1 MFKKFNEIRAQRKE
15 SGKKG
20 FTLVELIVV
29 LVILAILA
37 ALLIPAL
44 TGYINKAKQKQ
55 IIAETRQCVMAAQTL
70 ADELTGTLGV
80 GEYPVEDALNK
91 GTGGA
96 TDYSA
101 VKTLAE
107 VSGTIDKIT
116 INTTNGKIE
125 SLEYTNGKKCTYKAT
140 LGPGETEHYKVAE

>member
-44 TGYINKAKQKQ
+44 TGYIEKAKDKQ
-55 IIAETRQCVMAAQTL
+55 IIAETRQCVMAAQTI
-70 ADELTGTLGV
+70 ADEITGTKDAGV
-80 GEYPVEDALNK
+80 YADA
-91 GTGGA
+91 T
-96 TDYSA
+96 A
-101 VKTLAE
+101 VKNCKYC
-107 VSGTIDKIT
+107 SWYCR
-116 INTTNGKIE
+116 N
-125 SLEYTNGKKCTYKAT
+125 
-140 LGPGETEHYKVAE
+140 

>member
-44 TGYINKAKQKQ
+44 TGYIDKAKEKQ
-55 IIAETRQCVMAAQTL
+55 IIAETRQSVMAAQTI
-70 ADELTGTLGV
+70 ADELTGPLAAGSYADT
-80 GEYPVEDALNK
+80 A
-91 GTGGA
+91 
-96 TDYSA
+96 A
-101 VKTLAE
+101 VIAKKADIAKLAE
-107 VSGTIDKIT
+107 VPEANISDIVVTDGKIT
-116 INTTNGKIE
+116 KLVYISGSKT
-125 SLEYTNGKKCTYKAT
+125 CTYENK
-140 LGPGETEHYKVAE
+140 EYKVTP